1 MARKGKL
8 ITFEGIDG
16 SGKSTQIRLLTQ
28 ALKRDEIPFLLAR
41 EPGGTPVGESIR
53 EILLNSAHREMDA
66 VTELFLFE
74 AARAQLIRDLI
85 RPALDA
91 GKLVLLDRFTD
102 STVAYQGYGRGLGVD
117 RVTAL
122 NDAATSGLIPDRTF
136 LLDLPAEE
144 GIDRMRRSR
153 PGKSDRLDTEG
164 LDFTRRV
171 REGYLEVAR
180 QSAERVTVIDAL
192 RPIEAIESDIYGKIR
207 EDLVL

>member
-1 MARKGKL
+1 MAHKGKL

-28 ALKRDEIPFLLAR
+28 TLKRDDIPFLLAR

-144 GIDRMRRSR
+144 GIDRMKRGR